1 MKQLLNKY
9 SITLMLKAQK
19 VCVNED
25 HDNEEEDISVDHKAA
40 PDLGFTYSGVDMSGN
55 RKHAGAAAMLTCT
68 GCESQEGKMK
78 RL

>member
-1 MKQLLNKY
+1 MLNLK
-9 SITLMLKAQK
+9 LMAQAQK

-25 HDNEEEDISVDHKAA
+25 HDNEEEDISVDRKAE
-40 PDLGFTYSGVDMSGN
+40 PHLGFTYSGVDMSEN